1 MKDFFGEDLC
11 AAAARLTWRVCCQGR
26 VGRRQAK
33 QQRLPTKQLGGL
45 ELELNQAAHA
55 QLPRLPSGA
64 AMILARP
71 TLPLPPSRL
80 SATARAMQ
88 RWRPSSTRPLRTA
101 MQWPTRSVP
110 RQHWLSSMQ
119 RLPRARTRKQ
129 ARRLRTLISR
139 RTLPTMERGR
149 RLAEKQLRLTS
160 ACFECHIESNFPL
173 SSSRARKARNTFVR
187 VYQK

>member
-1 MKDFFGEDLC
+1 MGTSSGRTC
-11 AAAARLTWRVCCQGR
+11 ALLQPRLTWRVCCQGR

-55 QLPRLPSGA
+55 QL
-64 AMILARP
+64 
-71 TLPLPPSRL
+71 
-80 SATARAMQ
+80 
-88 RWRPSSTRPLRTA
+88 
-101 MQWPTRSVP
+101 
-110 RQHWLSSMQ
+110 WLSSMQ

>member
-11 AAAARLTWRVCCQGR
+11 AAAA
-26 VGRRQAK
+26 QAYMES
-33 QQRLPTKQLGGL
+33 LLSG
-45 ELELNQAAHA
+45 E
-55 QLPRLPSGA
+55 SGA
-64 AMILARP
+64 KASEAAEIAYKAAPASRP

-110 RQHWLSSMQ
+110 RQLWLSSMQ

-187 VYQK
+187 VKK

>member
-11 AAAARLTWRVCCQGR
+11 AAAAQAYMESLLSGES
-26 VGRRQAK
+26 GRRQAK

-55 QLPRLPSGA
+55 QL
-64 AMILARP
+64 
-71 TLPLPPSRL
+71 
-80 SATARAMQ
+80 
-88 RWRPSSTRPLRTA
+88 
-101 MQWPTRSVP
+101 
-110 RQHWLSSMQ
+110 WLSSMQ

-149 RLAEKQLRLTS
+149 RL
-160 ACFECHIESNFPL
+160 
-173 SSSRARKARNTFVR
+173 
-187 VYQK
+187 